1 MATITNVEEAGS
13 SSDETPPDAGI
24 PAPQEPPAPPRVGIR
39 PVEQLVARNL
49 DFGGAEE
56 TAAEAIMRLA
66 GEEGEKVVYGEIL
79 TNPIAPE
86 EAADPVA
93 LEAKRQEI

>member
-13 SSDETPPDAGI
+13 SSDETPPDDGI
-24 PAPQEPPAPPRVGIR
+24 PAQEEPPAPPRVDIR

-66 GEEGEKVVYGEIL
+66 GKEGEKVIYGDIL
-79 TNPIAPE
+79 TDCITP
-86 EAADPVA
+86 
-93 LEAKRQEI
+93 